1 MLHLIRIS
9 PIPISKDPNSI
20 ALAGLRIMVGIFFT
34 IFGEYKVFGTQFVR
48 GGFQT
53 YVEGFIRGG
62 AYPFMIPVLKGVL
75 EHCAVPMAV
84 AVAYGEFLIGLSLV
98 IGVLSRLASIFGIA
112 LMTAMWL
119 SGGYPGEHAAFWMYW
134 GASLNWSVFTLCFV
148 VLALSRPEE
157 VWSLRHIGHRC
168 RKASSPQ
175 IGPPTW
181 VP

>member
-1 MLHLIRIS
+1 
-9 PIPISKDPNSI
+9 
-20 ALAGLRIMVGIFFT
+20 
-34 IFGEYKVFGTQFVR
+34 
-48 GGFQT
+48 
-53 YVEGFIRGG
+53 
-62 AYPFMIPVLKGVL
+62 MIPVLKGVL

-112 LMTAMWL
+112 LMNRNVAVRWL
-119 SGGYPGEHAAFWMYW
+119 PWRARSVLDVL

-157 VWSLRHIGHRC
+157 VWSLRQIGHRY

-175 IGPPTW
+175 IGRPTW